1 MIRNVPVSVKVS
13 ALFGLIFIISQS
25 SVFAADKSPE
35 YEENLEKLMNI
46 EKQIREN
53 QTQNDEKKEQIK
65 KMEKKV
71 DCNFTLLNAYK
82 SCDESF
88 KKGSDPYWACI
99 KEAKQNFEQCT
110 FE

>member
-1 MIRNVPVSVKVS
+1 MMRNSSIYTGILALVLTLAMAAPV
-13 ALFGLIFIISQS
+13 L
-25 SVFAADKSPE
+25 AADKSPE
-35 YEENLEKLMNI
+35 YEENLEKLMNL
-46 EKQIREN
+46 EKQIRDSQSANE
-53 QTQNDEKKEQIK
+53 DKKAQIK

-88 KKGSDPYWACI
+88 KKGTDPYWACV
-99 KEAKQNFEQCT
+99 KEAKQDFEQCT